1 MTSDTNVWAHSMRN
15 CSALSIQGLSYV
27 SEPVPSLDNRRA
39 ITMVDGDLLEIAEVN
54 HEGSILA
61 AQTIRDVAMP
71 TTTCR
76 DLLLK

>member
-1 MTSDTNVWAHSMRN
+1 MTSDTNIWAHSMRN
-15 CSALSIQGLSYV
+15 CSALGIQGLSYV
-27 SEPVPSLDNRRA
+27 SEPVTSLNKRRA
-39 ITMVDGDLLEIAEVN
+39 ILLVDGNHPEIAEVN